1 MGLIQIR
8 KTMQALLLFTVLQ
21 NLGMTKRQDCCYL
34 EELVLIYHFLMGHHY
49 ILLLRMGKIG
59 VMRVLLEHH
68 ADPNKVSEI
77 LGTPLVAAL
86 HASSQGLPESIS
98 LKCVKLLVK
107 AGADVNSTN
116 PDIPLVVATTY
127 GLTDCIKYLLKAGAD
142 PNIPHSHCGHR
153 PIELAASYGR
163 RKDVELLFPLTSQIR
178 TISNWTV
185 EGIIAHGKAKS
196 SKPRDEQDDKNTKV
210 QLKLC
215 GQNAVKRNDYRGA
228 SMFYTEAMELDP
240 TDATLYSNRSYCR
253 LQMTE
258 ANSALDDANI
268 CIKLRP
274 E

>member
-1 MGLIQIR
+1 MRNAYFSTATLYCVFCAFCLGHDETAR
-8 KTMQALLLFTVLQ
+8 LLLSRGASVDISFFNGTPLHIAAV
-21 NLGMTKRQDCCYL
+21 Y
-34 EELVLIYHFLMGHHY
+34 
-49 ILLLRMGKIG
+49 GKDWCHESFVG
-59 VMRVLLEHH
+59 APCRSEQG
-68 ADPNKVSEI
+68 SEI

-116 PDIPLVVATTY
+116 PDTPLVVATTY